1 MNHSTNL
8 SALKPIIISII
19 NIIIIIIIIVVVV
32 IILSFLYGKVEP
44 IGVIKGGCIK
54 SSQGSLNNY

>member
-8 SALKPIIISII
+8 SALKPIVIIII
-19 NIIIIIIIIVVVV
+19 NIIIIIIIIIV
-32 IILSFLYGKVEP
+32 IMLSFFYGKVEP
-44 IGVIKGGCIK
+44 IEVIKGGCIK

>member
-8 SALKPIIISII
+8 SALKPIVIIII
-19 NIIIIIIIIVVVV
+19 NIIIIIIIIVV
-32 IILSFLYGKVEP
+32 IMLSFFYGKVEP

>member
-8 SALKPIIISII
+8 SALKPIVIIII
-19 NIIIIIIIIVVVV
+19 NIIIIIIIVV
-32 IILSFLYGKVEP
+32 IMLSFFYGKVEP

-54 SSQGSLNNY
+54 SSQESLNNY

>member
-8 SALKPIIISII
+8 SALKPIVIIII
-19 NIIIIIIIIVVVV
+19 NIIIIIIIIV
-32 IILSFLYGKVEP
+32 IMLSFFYGKVEP

>member
-8 SALKPIIISII
+8 SALKPIVI
-19 NIIIIIIIIVVVV
+19 IIIIIIIIVIIIIV
-32 IILSFLYGKVEP
+32 IMLSFFYVKVEP
-44 IGVIKGGCIK
+44 IGVIKGGCMK

>member
-8 SALKPIIISII
+8 SALKPIVIIII
-19 NIIIIIIIIVVVV
+19 NIIIIIIIIIV
-32 IILSFLYGKVEP
+32 IMLSFFYGKVEP
-44 IGVIKGGCIK
+44 IGVIKGGCMK

>member
-8 SALKPIIISII
+8 SALKPIVTIII
-19 NIIIIIIIIVVVV
+19 NIIIIIIIIIIV
-32 IILSFLYGKVEP
+32 IMLSFFYGKVEP

>member
-8 SALKPIIISII
+8 SALKPIVIIII
-19 NIIIIIIIIVVVV
+19 NIIIIIIIVV
-32 IILSFLYGKVEP
+32 IMLSFFYGKVEP

>member
-8 SALKPIIISII
+8 SALKPIVI
-19 NIIIIIIIIVVVV
+19 IIIIIIIIVIIIIV
-32 IILSFLYGKVEP
+32 IMLSFFYGKVEP
-44 IGVIKGGCIK
+44 IGVIKGGCMK